1 MKRTIEIS
9 TRDIRLSSKNQRLVL
24 QREEEELASIP
35 IEDIGVVVLDS
46 TGISISSGALKALAD
61 AGSVLLACD
70 DTHHPNGIFLPIV
83 ANTLHGERIQLQ
95 ARLSEP
101 LRKNLWA
108 HIIRCKI
115 LNQADA
121 APQSIQERLL
131 HLAASVK
138 SGDSGKCESQA
149 ARVYWGSIFND
160 ISGIDK
166 PFLRHRDGP
175 CPNPMLN
182 YGYAVVR
189 AAIARS
195 ICAAG
200 LHPALGIFHR
210 NRSNGFSLVD
220 DIMEPFRPF
229 VDIRVHQ
236 LLREGAREIT
246 KEVKSRLI
254 SILSDQIEIA
264 GESCS
269 TSLATERAA
278 SSLAKS
284 ITAHAKEGIQTQQ
297 AAVMLH
303 LPVLGGGRRS
313 CA

>member
-9 TRDIRLSSKNQRLVL
+9 SRDIRLSLKEQRLVL
-24 QREEEELASIP
+24 QREEEILASIP

-61 AGSVLLACD
+61 AGCALLACD
-70 DTHHPNGIFLPIV
+70 DTHHPNGIFLPIA

-95 ARLSEP
+95 ARMSEP

-108 HIIRCKI
+108 HIIRSKI
-115 LNQADA
+115 LNQAEA
-121 APQSIQERLL
+121 APSVIQERLL
-131 HLAASVK
+131 HLAATVK
-138 SGDSGKCESQA
+138 SGDSSNCESQA
-149 ARVYWGSIFND
+149 ARVYWSSFFD
-160 ISGIDK
+160 DVTGIDK

-182 YGYAVVR
+182 YGYAIIR
-189 AAIARS
+189 ASISRA

-210 NRSNGFSLVD
+210 NRSNGFSLAD
-220 DIMEPFRPF
+220 DIMEPFRPV
-229 VDIRVHQ
+229 VDLRVHQ
-236 LLREGAREIT
+236 LIRAGARQID
-246 KEVKSRLI
+246 KEVKGRLI
-254 SILSDQIEIA
+254 AILSDQIEIA
-264 GESCS
+264 GEICS
-269 TSLATERAA
+269 VTLAAERTA

-297 AAVMLH
+297 AAFMLQ
-303 LPVLGGGRRS
+303 LPVLEGGRRL
-313 CA
+313 